1 MSKVLTDQIEKR
13 TGGTAI
19 DVPATGKWP
28 QGNIADDAVGT
39 AQLAATGTASATTF
53 LRGDN
58 SWASVDTTGIQANAD
73 DIAILAFQ
81 TQANGSLARYN
92 LVDQSVDSF
101 QTTAGVNLGTSTN
114 ENWNNKYFSG
124 KVAGT
129 EAFTSTGTW
138 TAPTGISDVGILV
151 IAGGGGGGT
160 GTDRT
165 GGGGA
170 GGLVYI
176 ASGHAVTAGNTYTA
190 TIGDGGGA
198 GLAGVDSTWAG
209 TGTTTITAK
218 GGGQGASG
226 NGSTG
231 GTGGSGGGGSYNAG
245 PGGATNQGSQPGV
258 SGSSGFGFAGGVGAP
273 GTGNPDGGGG
283 GGGAGAVGGNAPSDG
298 AGNGGAGKDMS
309 GTSWIGTT
317 YGVSGVFA
325 GGGGGSVYSTSE
337 DRGTGG
343 SGGGG
348 GGGNSGNAGVPGTAG
363 TGSGGGGA
371 GTAPLA
377 GGTGGSGFVIVNWA
391 SSGTNNMT
399 LVSNTVTAVTAPT
412 KGDLVLTYT
421 NGAGTAVLGTN
432 LTAEFSADGGSTWT
446 DFGIAAGDV
455 QGTTGGHTIVTK
467 HDVAL
472 TSTSGTN
479 MQWRV
484 KTLVQ
489 SASLETRIQAVS
501 LGWS

>member
-1 MSKVLTDQIEKR
+1 MPRTTIRSEDVTDLQVK
-13 TGGTAI
+13 T
-19 DVPATGKWP
+19 
-28 QGNIADDAVGT
+28 
-39 AQLAATGTASATTF
+39 
-53 LRGDN
+53 
-58 SWASVDTTGIQANAD
+58 D
-73 DIAILAFQ
+73 DIAADAVTAPKIATGAVPAFDDSGLQADIALLAFQ

-101 QTTAGVNLGTSTN
+101 QTTGGVDLGTSTN
-114 ENWNNKYFSG
+114 ENYESTGKYFSG

-129 EAFTSTGTW
+129 QVFNSTGTW
-138 TAPTGISDVGILV
+138 DAPTGITSVGILLV
-151 IAGGGGGGT
+151 AGGGGGGT
-160 GTDRT
+160 GTDRC

-198 GLAGVDSTWAG
+198 GLVGLDSTWAG
-209 TGTTTITAK
+209 TGTTTITTK
-218 GGGQGASG
+218 GGGAGATG
-226 NGSTG
+226 AGSTG
-231 GTGGSGGGGSYNAG
+231 GTGGSGGGGSYNTG

-258 SGSSGFGFAGGVGAP
+258 SGSAGFGFAGGVGAP

-298 AGNGGAGKDMS
+298 AGNGGAGKDLS
-309 GTSWIGTT
+309 ATSWIGTT
-317 YGVSGVFA
+317 YGVSGFFA
-325 GGGGGSVYSTSE
+325 GGGGGSVYANTE

-343 SGGGG
+343 TGGGG
-348 GGGNSGNAGVPGTAG
+348 AGGDQGNAGDPGTVN
-363 TGSGGGGA
+363 TGSGGGGS
-371 GTAPLA
+371 GTASLA
-377 GGTGGSGFVIVNWA
+377 AGTGGKGLAIINWSKA
-391 SSGTNNMT
+391 GTDNMT
-399 LVSNTVTAVTAPT
+399 LVSNTITATTAPT

-432 LTAEFSADGGSTWT
+432 LTAEYSADNGSTWT
-446 DFGIAAGDV
+446 DFGIGASDS
-455 QGTTGGHTIVTK
+455 QGTTGGHTVVTK
-467 HDVAL
+467 NNVSL

-479 MQWRV
+479 MRFRI

-489 SASLETRIQAVS
+489 SASIETRIHAVS

>member
-1 MSKVLTDQIEKR
+1 MALTKIT
-13 TGGTAI
+13 TGEITDGTITSA
-19 DVPATGKWP
+19 DMAVDPTNASNLSSGSVPLAQLGNAPAT
-28 QGNIADDAVGT
+28 DV
-39 AQLAATGTASATTF
+39 TG
-53 LRGDN
+53 L
-58 SWASVDTTGIQANAD
+58 QD
-73 DIAILAFQ
+73 DIAILGFQ

-101 QTTAGVNLGTSTN
+101 QTTGGVNLGTSTN
-114 ENWNNKYFSG
+114 ENYTSKYFSG

-129 EAFTSTGTW
+129 QAFTSTDTW
-138 TAPTGISDVGILV
+138 VAPTGISDVGIV
-151 IAGGGGGGT
+151 VVAGGGGGGT

-190 TIGDGGGA
+190 TVGDGGGA

-218 GGGQGASG
+218 GGGEGASG
-226 NGSTG
+226 NGTPGS
-231 GTGGSGGGGSYNAG
+231 TGGSGGGGGYNNG
-245 PGGATNQGSQPGV
+245 PGGAATQGGQPGV
-258 SGSSGFGFAGGVGAP
+258 SGSSGFGYAGGSGAP

-298 AGNGGAGKDMS
+298 AGDGGAGKNMS

-317 YGVSGVFA
+317 YGVAGYFA
-325 GGGGGSVYSTSE
+325 GGGGGSVYASDE

-348 GGGNSGNAGVPGTAG
+348 AGGNSGNAGGSGTVN
-363 TGSGGGGA
+363 TGSGGGGS
-371 GTAPLA
+371 GTGALA
-377 GGTGGSGFVIVNWA
+377 AGTGGSGFVIINWA
-391 SSGTNNMT
+391 MAGTDNMT
-399 LVSNTVTAVTAPT
+399 LVSNTVAAQAAPT

-446 DFGIAAGDV
+446 DFGIAAGNV

-489 SASLETRIQAVS
+489 SASIETRIQAVS